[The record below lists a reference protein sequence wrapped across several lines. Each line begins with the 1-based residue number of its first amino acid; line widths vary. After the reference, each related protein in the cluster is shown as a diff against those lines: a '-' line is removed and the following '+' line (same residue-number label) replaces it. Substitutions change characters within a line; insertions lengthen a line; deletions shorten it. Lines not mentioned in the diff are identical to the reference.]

1 MEKYDLFTDVS
12 FPQEKKQ
19 DTFQMKLP
27 SKYTEISNYFGDL
40 TVDDF
45 SYRNIYGE
53 SVTEFEEDPEVIQK
67 FEVVADYLADNRD
80 FMSALID
87 PATNPKQRD
96 VSEFLRDD
104 VIRIGTKLNKAM
116 KLENA
121 PDEVKEAYRY
131 ISERFDKAET
141 RGVGEFFGA
150 VGDYTTDIVF
160 NPETIVGV
168 LAGIFTGGQSVGG
181 QAVAHAGAR
190 AALAK
195 ALAKTAAVA
204 NPSTPTGLAIYGG
217 TFAGADNVAQ
227 QYLDV
232 SVEKR
237 EKIDPNEVVLSSL
250 IGTGAGYGLG
260 KVFQYGKSALNKK
273 NTEEAFEDASDDFF
287 TDPNYSFETAAEIRA
302 RESFKIA
309 DESSTTGEVV
319 IDNIPLYAP
328 KLIEDFSEQV
338 ATKNIDPEEVVINNP
353 QFRQMAED
361 VGGGEKTYDEI
372 IDAAIAA
379 AQGETKEKVNGK

>member
-1 MEKYDLFTDVS
+1 MICLQMFLFRKRK
-12 FPQEKKQ
+12 EQ

-141 RGVGEFFGA
+141 RGVAEFFGA
-150 VGDYTTDIVF
+150 IGDYTTDIVF

-168 LAGIFTGGQSVGG
+168 LSGIFTGGQSVGG

-195 ALAKTAAVA
+195 ALAKTAAV
-204 NPSTPTGLAIYGG
+204 
-217 TFAGADNVAQ
+217 V
-227 QYLDV
+227 
-232 SVEKR
+232 
-237 EKIDPNEVVLSSL
+237 
-250 IGTGAGYGLG
+250 
-260 KVFQYGKSALNKK
+260 
-273 NTEEAFEDASDDFF
+273 
-287 TDPNYSFETAAEIRA
+287 
-302 RESFKIA
+302 
-309 DESSTTGEVV
+309 
-319 IDNIPLYAP
+319 
-328 KLIEDFSEQV
+328 
-338 ATKNIDPEEVVINNP
+338 
-353 QFRQMAED
+353 
-361 VGGGEKTYDEI
+361 
-372 IDAAIAA
+372 
-379 AQGETKEKVNGK
+379 